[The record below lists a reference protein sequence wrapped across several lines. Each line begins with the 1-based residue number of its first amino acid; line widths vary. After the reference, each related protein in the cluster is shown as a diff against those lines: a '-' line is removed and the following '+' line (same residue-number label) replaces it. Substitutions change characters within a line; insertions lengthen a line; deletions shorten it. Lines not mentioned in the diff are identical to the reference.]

1 MFVKAGENIA
11 FLLYGMYNIGKYM
24 KKIISCGKR
33 SVNKTGPNLPDYA
46 YFDGKELFLDFC
58 LTNTS

>member
-1 MFVKAGENIA
+1 
-11 FLLYGMYNIGKYM
+11 MYNIGKYM

-33 SVNKTGPNLPDYA
+33 SVNKTPNLPDYA

>member
-1 MFVKAGENIA
+1 MC
-11 FLLYGMYNIGKYM
+11 GMYNIGKYM